1 MPTYITPT
9 DVSNG
14 MLLTETMTADLFGI
28 NTGTLYYLRDGLV
41 TYGYNCPPIY
51 FMGARTLNQ
60 TIANSTQ
67 TNIVLD
73 NFSYP
78 YGINSQYWNGT
89 SISTTGCGSQSLT
102 NRMFLCH
109 FSTQWNAST
118 VGFREQK
125 ITISTTRC
133 TAEFTS
139 NTASMRATAAGAP
152 GGGVTV
158 IQNVLI
164 PIRDTDLEAE
174 FQITLSCWQNSGAAL
189 GVFPW
194 FKLIQ
199 LPLV

>member
-1 MPTYITPT
+1 MPVYTTPT

-14 MLLTETMTADLFGI
+14 TLLTETITANLFDVK
-28 NTGTLYYLRDGLV
+28 TGTLYYLRDGLV
-41 TYGYNCPPIY
+41 TYGNLCPPIY

-60 TIANSTQ
+60 TIANNTP

-89 SISTTGCGSQSLT
+89 SISTAGCDSQSLT

-109 FSTQWNAST
+109 FSTQWAANT
-118 VGFREQK
+118 VGFREQT
-125 ITISTTRC
+125 ITISTTNC

-139 NTASMRATAAGAP
+139 NTASTRATAAGAP
-152 GGGVTV
+152 GGVTV
-158 IQNVLI
+158 IQNLLI
-164 PIRDTDLEAE
+164 PIIDTNFNAE
-174 FQITLSCWQNSGAAL
+174 FQITLSCWQNSGGAL
-189 GVFPW
+189 TVFPW